1 MALEWMDGQEPEEVV
16 APEVQEPEAQ
26 IEAQPEPE
34 AAPEPEVVR
43 DEQGRFAPK
52 QQTQVPVSALEAER
66 SRRQA
71 LEAQLAQYQRQQQTP
86 DPEYDPT
93 GYTDHQVQTIQQQM
107 QAQLWQQSVT
117 FSRRLAEQVH
127 TPEAVAQAHEWGV
140 ARCDTD
146 PLFNQRV
153 STSPDPYE
161 FVVSEWKREQV
172 LSRMQGNDLDQFLAW
187 KAQQANPLG
196 QAQPQPVAQAAP
208 PPVAPPRSLASA
220 PAAGTA
226 KPGAPPIYQG
236 AAFDTVFRN

>member
-1 MALEWMDGQEPEEVV
+1 MALEWMDEAPQEPEVV
-16 APEVQEPEAQ
+16 APVEQVEEPA

-34 AAPEPEVVR
+34 APVR
-43 DEQGRFAPK
+43 DEAGRFAPK
-52 QQTQVPVSALEAER
+52 AQTQVPVSALEAER

-71 LEAQLAQYQRQQQTP
+71 VEAQLADYQRQQQTP
-86 DPEYDPT
+86 DPEYDPS
-93 GYTDHQVQTIQQQM
+93 GYTDHQVQTIQQQL
-107 QAQLWQQSVT
+107 QAQLFQQSLT

-127 TPEAVAQAHEWGV
+127 TPEAVAQAHEWGM
-140 ARCDTD
+140 ARCDAD

-161 FVVSEWKREQV
+161 FVVSEWKRDQV
-172 LSRMQGNDLDQFLAW
+172 LSRLQGNDLDQFLQW

-196 QAQPQPVAQAAP
+196 APQPQHIPQQ
-208 PPVAPPRSLASA
+208 PVAPPRSLASA

-226 KPGAPPIYQG
+226 RPGAPPTYQG

>member
-1 MALEWMDGQEPEEVV
+1 MALEWMDGQEPEEIV
-16 APEVQEPEAQ
+16 APEGQEPEV
-26 IEAQPEPE
+26 EAQPEPD
-34 AAPEPEVVR
+34 ATPEPDVVR

-71 LEAQLAQYQRQQQTP
+71 VEAQLAEYQRQQQTP
-86 DPEYDPT
+86 DPEYDPS
-93 GYTDHQVQTIQQQM
+93 GYTDHQVQTIQQQL
-107 QAQLWQQSVT
+107 QAQLFQQSLT

-127 TPEAVAQAHEWGV
+127 TPEAVAQAHEWGL
-140 ARCDTD
+140 ARCDAD

-161 FVVSEWKREQV
+161 FVVSEWKRDQV
-172 LSRMQGNDLDQFLAW
+172 LSRLQGNDLDQFLQW

-196 QAQPQPVAQAAP
+196 APQPQPAVMAP
-208 PPVAPPRSLASA
+208 QPVAPPRSLASA

-226 KPGAPPIYQG
+226 RPGAPPTYQG